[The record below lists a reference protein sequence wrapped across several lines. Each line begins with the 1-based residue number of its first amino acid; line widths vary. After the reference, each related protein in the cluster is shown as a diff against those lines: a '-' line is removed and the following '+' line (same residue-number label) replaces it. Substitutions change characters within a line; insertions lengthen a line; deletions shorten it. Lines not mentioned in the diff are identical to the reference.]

1 MVCIS
6 VCRDLHGAGQDRL
19 TVGLIISTQTGQ
31 TNLVNLRFNLED
43 LLTIGLS
50 LQLST
55 VKSSVKTLDIVR
67 KYHIRTFMSKNSW
80 KS

>member
-19 TVGLIISTQTGQ
+19 TVGLIVSTQTGQ
-31 TNLVNLRFNLED
+31 KNLANLRFNLED

-67 KYHIRTFMSKNSW
+67 KYHIRTFTSKNSW